1 MRNPASGL
9 AVVEH
14 LVGLPVADVERNL
27 ILATL
32 RDTGGNRTH
41 AASMLGIATRTLRNK
56 ISAYVAQGYEVP
68 DSGQAAH

>member
-1 MRNPASGL
+1 MRNPVSGL

-14 LVGLPVADVERNL
+14 LVGLPVADVERAL

-41 AASMLGIATRTLRNK
+41 AASMPGIAIRTLRTK
-56 ISAYVAQGYEVP
+56 IGAYAAQGYAVP